1 MKVKELLQYW
11 QVYNEEKIGIYSLNI
26 TNGKIVALI
35 LGIYKEIPYIKI
47 MKYLNCDVEEFSI
60 ENDGQNILQ
69 ILISGNVIR

>member
-11 QVYNEEKIGIYSLNI
+11 QFYNEEKIGIYSLNI

-47 MKYLNCDVEEFSI
+47 MKYLNCNVEKFSI

-69 ILISGNVIR
+69 ILISENVIR